1 MNIVTILGSGTS
13 TGVPILGCKCD
24 VCNSTN
30 SANRRLR
37 TSVFLTTVV
46 GNNILVDTS
55 PDLREQLLR
64 HKPDSI
70 DAVIMTHDHA
80 DHTHGIDDL
89 RPYSFFQKRDIP
101 LFCSPATAGSL
112 RRKFDYIFDQRFPI
126 IGGGIPQLKLV
137 EILSASQSIEGE
149 EFEFFSLPHGRIHST
164 GFRHNK
170 LAYLIDCH
178 DVPEDVCQKLKEIK
192 LDWLIID
199 CVKPERHDTHLGYEK
214 TVEVINKIQPQR
226 AGLIHMGHE
235 WDHEVLKERLL
246 RDGLIEALPLKDGD
260 ILHYR

>member
-13 TGVPILGCKCD
+13 TGIPILGCNCE

-30 SANRRLR
+30 PANSRLR
-37 TSVFLTTVV
+37 TSVFLTTAL
-46 GNNILVDTS
+46 GKNILVDTT
-55 PDLREQLLR
+55 PDLRFQLLT

-89 RPYSFFQKRDIP
+89 RPFSFYQKKDLP
-101 LFCSPATAGSL
+101 LYCSPETAESL
-112 RRKFDYIFDQRFPI
+112 RRKFDYIFNPKPV
-126 IGGGIPQLKLV
+126 IGGGIPQLKLI
-137 EILSASQSIEGE
+137 EIPFAPFAIEQE
-149 EFEFFSLPHGRIHST
+149 EFEFFSLPHGRIQTT
-164 GFRHNK
+164 GFRHRS

-178 DVPEDVCQKLKEIK
+178 DVPDELCEKLNNHP

-199 CVKPERHDTHLGYEK
+199 CVKPDPHDTHLGFDK
-214 TVEVINKIQPQR
+214 TIEIIKKIQPKQ

-235 WDHEVLKERLL
+235 WDHDQLQLRLQ
-246 RDGLIEALPLKDGD
+246 RNGLFEAVPLKDGD
-260 ILHYR
+260 ILQYR